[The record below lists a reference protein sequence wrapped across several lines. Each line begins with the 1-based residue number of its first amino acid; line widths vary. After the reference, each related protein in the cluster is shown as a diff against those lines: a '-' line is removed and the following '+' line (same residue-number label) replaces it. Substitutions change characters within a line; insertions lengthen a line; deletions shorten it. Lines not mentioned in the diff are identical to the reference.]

1 MRHNKPWSFFVCC
14 FLFEKYDSLD
24 NTCCSSPELHST
36 VKTNFF
42 FGFNKKHYL
51 LFLKNN
57 NTMEKTPCENFRP
70 TFSVL
75 TPAEWCIRERGPIIT
90 VRTQENSFWIPVN
103 IFLCLKSGTCPCLAL
118 GRCMAFSPVFCLA
131 AQYCQ
136 VQRFCLFC
144 SSFGLLLFPWPI
156 STAEEIELSLWVFTV
171 SIVRSKRLFLL
182 VLSHRKGLVA
192 KWHFGVTQYVYPYG
206 SLYLSVRR
214 PIFL

>member
-1 MRHNKPWSFFVCC
+1 M
-14 FLFEKYDSLD
+14 
-24 NTCCSSPELHST
+24 
-36 VKTNFF
+36 
-42 FGFNKKHYL
+42 
-51 LFLKNN
+51 
-57 NTMEKTPCENFRP
+57 
-70 TFSVL
+70 
-75 TPAEWCIRERGPIIT
+75 PAEDETPSIL
-90 VRTQENSFWIPVN
+90 QSSVN

-156 STAEEIELSLWVFTV
+156 RTAEEIELSLWVFTV

-206 SLYLSVRR
+206 SLYLSVRH
-214 PIFL
+214 PIFYRHEGPESQRSRFLLWCLNMDVGKKMTMSFCCSS